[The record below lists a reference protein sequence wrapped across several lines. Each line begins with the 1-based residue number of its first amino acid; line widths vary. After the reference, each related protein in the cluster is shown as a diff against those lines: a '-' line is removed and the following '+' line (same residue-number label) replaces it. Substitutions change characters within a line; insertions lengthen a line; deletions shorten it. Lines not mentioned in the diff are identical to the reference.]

1 MRRLWWGIVFIIIGL
16 WIWLSYLGIMSF
28 SRDWPILI
36 ILYGIWVLI
45 RGIRKHRVGK
55 VKIIIS
61 GDSKTT
67 EGVGKYLRIH
77 VTDKNTGELKANIKI
92 PVGIVKF
99 GKDFIP
105 DDAKIKINAEHID
118 IQKIIEAIDNKQI
131 GLIFSVEQ
139 DDKKVEFYIE

>member
-16 WIWLSYLGIMSF
+16 WIWLSYLGVLSF
-28 SRDWPILI
+28 GRDWPIII

-45 RGIRKHRVGK
+45 KGIRKAPFRK
-55 VKIIIS
+55 VKIIIN
-61 GDSKTT
+61 DESKTT
-67 EGVGKYLRIH
+67 EGIGKYLRIY

-99 GKDFIP
+99 SKDFIP
-105 DDAKIKINAEHID
+105 ADAKIKINAEHID

-131 GLIFSVEQ
+131 GLIFSVEE
-139 DDKKVEFYIE
+139 DDKKVEFHI